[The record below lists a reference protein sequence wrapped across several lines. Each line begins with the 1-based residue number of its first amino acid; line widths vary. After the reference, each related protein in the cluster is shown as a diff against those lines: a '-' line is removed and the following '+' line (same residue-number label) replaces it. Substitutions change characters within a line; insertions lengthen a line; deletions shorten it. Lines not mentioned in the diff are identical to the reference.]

1 MKAELIK
8 QFSEATK
15 LQDAGQLEAAKNLL
29 LELAGKDTP
38 SMRIL
43 AALGLVSYE
52 LGLWDDAASVFES
65 GTQMSPDL
73 ESVSKGLFHSLWK
86 QGKLVEALEEV
97 KRFQSIS
104 DSEDYQEIIREI
116 NEKW

>member
-1 MKAELIK
+1 
-8 QFSEATK
+8 
-15 LQDAGQLEAAKNLL
+15 
-29 LELAGKDTP
+29 
-38 SMRIL
+38 
-43 AALGLVSYE
+43 
-52 LGLWDDAASVFES
+52 
-65 GTQMSPDL
+65 MSPDL